1 VVTFKSSAPIREAAV
16 WAPLDRLLLETD
28 CPYLAPV
35 PLRGKRNEPAYITH
49 TAAAVAALR
58 GLSDDEFGAATTA
71 NCRALF
77 RLQ

>member
-1 VVTFKSSAPIREAAV
+1 
-16 WAPLDRLLLETD
+16 
-28 CPYLAPV
+28 V

-58 GLSDDEFGAATTA
+58 GLSPEEFGAATTR
-71 NCRALF
+71 NCRTLF